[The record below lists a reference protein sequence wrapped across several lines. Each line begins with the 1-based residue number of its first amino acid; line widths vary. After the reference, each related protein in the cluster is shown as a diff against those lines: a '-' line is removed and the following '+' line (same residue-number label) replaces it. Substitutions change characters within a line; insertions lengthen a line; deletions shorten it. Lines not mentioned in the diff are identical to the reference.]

1 MLSLLVGLLLGSMAV
16 AASVTLYRVSLRQ
29 SVDARTTTQQDVE
42 SALAM
47 QAVAGLVMQA
57 GFGIRGASGPSALV
71 DNDIVLLQDAQFRD
85 GVGGPLQATLQS
97 LLMGASGT
105 EVVGNAVVWSW
116 NPSAQPMG
124 DVWCAGVVSVGGALL
139 HLLPARCDN
148 AATGWGSIDWQT
160 RTLSAPRTSANAS
173 SAIAIGTVFS
183 VGPNAQRCA
192 PFSTQIGRGNATGVA
207 LRLAD
212 FTSTASTA
220 PAATGSAPAAAT
232 ERARSFT
239 AQVCLTNIAS

>member
-29 SVDARTTTQQDVE
+29 SVDARNTTQQDVE

-57 GFGIRGASGPSALV
+57 GFGIRGASGPSAMA
-71 DNDIVLLQDAQFRD
+71 DTDMVLLQDAQFKD

-97 LLMGASGT
+97 LLMGTGSAA
-105 EVVGNAVVWSW
+105 VVGNAVVWSW
-116 NPSAQPMG
+116 NPSAQAMG
-124 DVWCAGVVSVGGALL
+124 DVWCAGVISVGGALL
-139 HLLPARCDN
+139 HLQPARCDN

-160 RTLSAPRTSANAS
+160 RTISAPRTSANAS
-173 SAIAIGTVFS
+173 SAAAIGTVFS
-183 VGPNAQRCA
+183 VGPNAQRCT
-192 PFSTQIGRGNATGVA
+192 PFSTQIGRGDSTGVA

-220 PAATGSAPAAAT
+220 PAATASAPAAT

-239 AQVCLTNIAS
+239 SQVCLTNIAS